1 MGFFDLFKSK
11 TTSVEPLKN
20 DISDFFKIDI
30 CDIFKYNPVF
40 EGTELNSAGSR
51 IDKYSL
57 RFKEL
62 EMNMFF
68 EVEIIKF
75 QSGEY
80 NLNFKGNTNIISE
93 EAKEFIKFVFQ
104 QFGYDD
110 NGKGNITSSD
120 YQDAQNEMFDR
131 WWHHNG
137 IWMTNVAERNISLSL
152 SETITCPKCGTRFKM
167 EE

>member
-1 MGFFDLFKSK
+1 MGFFDLFRSKPIPVKS
-11 TTSVEPLKN
+11 TKN
-20 DISDFFKIDI
+20 AVSDFFKIDI

-40 EGTELNSAGSR
+40 EGTEQNSVGSQ

-68 EVEIIKF
+68 EVEITKF

-80 NLNFKGNTNIISE
+80 NLNFKGNTNIISD
-93 EAKEFIKFVFQ
+93 EAKEFIKFAFQ

-110 NGKGNITSSD
+110 SGKGIIVSSD
-120 YQDAQNEMFDR
+120 YDDARNEMFDR
-131 WWHHNG
+131 WWHYNG
-137 IWMTNVAERNISLSL
+137 IWMTNVAERNISLFL
-152 SETITCPKCGTRFKM
+152 SETITCPKCGTKFKM